1 MKESD
6 ENLVSSLDLRSFAA
20 ARDLPQSGQILGA
33 LRGRK
38 YPKAV
43 RFLMRIGVVA
53 CVVDLKYLNPF
64 IYHHLDGGVVHPKFI
79 HVRCELVRHL

>member
-20 ARDLPQSGQILGA
+20 ACDLPQSRQILGA

-38 YPKAV
+38 YPKVV

-53 CVVDLKYLNPF
+53 CVVALKYLNPF
-64 IYHHLDGGVVHPKFI
+64 IYRHLDGGVAHPKFI